1 MKEKRVSTNKD
12 PEETIGQLESRL
24 QKLEKERRQDRDER
38 AEQKSK
44 EEQGSNAQL
53 LGLARGDG
61 SALILF
67 LGCLAKYHNLSI

>member
-1 MKEKRVSTNKD
+1 MSTNKD

-53 LGLARGDG
+53 LGLVRGAPI
-61 SALILF
+61 ALILF